1 MDQSKL
7 IYISFLLISLVS
19 CGSQS
24 TNTTTGTGGT
34 STTYTYSDVQ
44 PLFATYCVACHSK
57 QLAQGGVQ
65 LDSLAGIKASR
76 SGSKDDISSGKMP
89 KNSSISSATDKQKL
103 IDYLTSGSDL

>member
-1 MDQSKL
+1 MNQSKL
-7 IYISFLLISLVS
+7 IYISFLLVSLIS

-24 TNTTTGTGGT
+24 KNTTETST
-34 STTYTYSDVQ
+34 STTYSYSDVQ

-76 SGSKDDISSGKMP
+76 SASKDDISSGRMP
-89 KNSSISSATDKQKL
+89 QSGPISSPTDKQKL